1 MLISNKEKILSPP
14 KSYFIEL
21 TNRCN
26 LTCTMCISTALLN
39 VLTSTGQ
46 KVLWIS
52 TSRKDSL
59 NRLPDWANP
68 HGLPCMA
75 GESLLHRESPIEIIR
90 FGSSFKNL
98 NIGLLTNGMLLSTE
112 ISRGIIDSG
121 ISWIGFSIDGTNK
134 EKFEKYRRGS
144 DYGP

>member
-1 MLISNKEKILSPP
+1 M
-14 KSYFIEL
+14 
-21 TNRCN
+21 
-26 LTCTMCISTALLN
+26 
-39 VLTSTGQ
+39 
-46 KVLWIS
+46 
-52 TSRKDSL
+52 SR
-59 NRLPDWANP
+59 
-68 HGLPCMA
+68 
-75 GESLLHRESPIEIIR
+75 ESLHRSLEIIR

-144 DYGP
+144 DYDLET